1 MICRDY
7 WITNIYWPQ
16 RQERCQKPMP
26 GHLGAHGRVESDA
39 KVSALYAYVMQ
50 CHLVWLPL
58 RIGAIKDKADLK
70 WFIIYWM
77 HLVPLIFLRMSDD
90 CKSECLQSSVTPL
103 VCVHVC
109 TLSLANKPL
118 LALLAGF
125 NLCWS
130 WRHSAPEQSQTH
142 CLWR

>member
-16 RQERCQKPMP
+16 RPERCQKPMP
-26 GHLGAHGRVESDA
+26 APLGAHGGVENDE
-39 KVSALYAYVMQ
+39 KVTALCAYMMQ

-58 RIGAIKDKADLK
+58 KIGAIKDKAHLK
-70 WFIIYWM
+70 WLVIYWM
-77 HLVPLIFLRMSDD
+77 HLVPLIFPRMCRMTVNQCA
-90 CKSECLQSSVTPL
+90 CKAPEPPG
-103 VCVHVC
+103 CVHVC

-125 NLCWS
+125 SLCWS
-130 WRHSAPEQSQTH
+130 WRHPAPQQSQTH
-142 CLWR
+142 CLGR